1 MNVWAEMGRQPKI
14 LRWSDWRICSKTE
27 SDSKEVREE
36 YFKRELLE
44 KCQML
49 LKDQARCLK
58 GEYKDLEEFS
68 S

>member
-1 MNVWAEMGRQPKI
+1 MTTEFAAK
-14 LRWSDWRICSKTE
+14 LRE
-27 SDSKEVREE
+27 SDSKEVREG

-58 GEYKDLEEFS
+58 GEHKDLEEFS

>member
-1 MNVWAEMGRQPKI
+1 MPREFAAK
-14 LRWSDWRICSKTE
+14 LRVTARKSGKSTL
-27 SDSKEVREE
+27 
-36 YFKRELLE
+36 KRELLE
-44 KCQML
+44 KCRML

>member
-1 MNVWAEMGRQPKI
+1 MYGQRRAGSQKYCDGVTREFAAK
-14 LRWSDWRICSKTE
+14 LRE
-27 SDSKEVREE
+27 SDSKEVRGG

-49 LKDQARCLK
+49 LKDQARFLK